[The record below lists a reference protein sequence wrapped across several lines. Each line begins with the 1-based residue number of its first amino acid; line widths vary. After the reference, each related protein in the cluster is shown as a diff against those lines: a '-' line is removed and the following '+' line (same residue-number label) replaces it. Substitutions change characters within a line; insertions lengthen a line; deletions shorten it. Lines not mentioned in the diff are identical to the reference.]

1 MKSGRRKPPTGW
13 PGGGS
18 ATSTGIMGIASPSR
32 LDPGRPRAA
41 PLRSSSERMIPMLHR
56 YTLALATALAA
67 LTAVPATAANLL
79 ELNFYLGGPRYDGV
93 LPPCDSYDALAKISA
108 RFAEKE
114 GRFWNSELSIV
125 AFDKVREV
133 AYRPGPP
140 NTIPRRFCSA
150 VAFVSDGLKHPIYYS
165 IGEDTG
171 IIGSTYGVEW
181 CVVGLDRNW
190 AYNPSC
196 RMARP

>member
-1 MKSGRRKPPTGW
+1 MV
-13 PGGGS
+13 
-18 ATSTGIMGIASPSR
+18 
-32 LDPGRPRAA
+32 
-41 PLRSSSERMIPMLHR
+41 HR
-56 YTLALATALAA
+56 YSLALATALAA

-79 ELNFYLGGPRYDGV
+79 ELNFYLGGPRYEGV
-93 LPPCDSYDALAKISA
+93 LPPCDSPDALAKIGA

-114 GRFWNSELSIV
+114 SRFWSPNLSIV

-150 VAFVSDGLKHPIYYS
+150 IAFVSDGLKHPIYYS

-171 IIGSTYGVEW
+171 MIGATYGVE
-181 CVVGLDRNW
+181 
-190 AYNPSC
+190 
-196 RMARP
+196 

>member
-1 MKSGRRKPPTGW
+1 
-13 PGGGS
+13 
-18 ATSTGIMGIASPSR
+18 
-32 LDPGRPRAA
+32 
-41 PLRSSSERMIPMLHR
+41 MIPMLHR
-56 YTLALATALAA
+56 YSLALATALNMALAA

-79 ELNFYLGGPRYDGV
+79 ELNFYLGGPRYEGV
-93 LPPCDSYDALAKISA
+93 MPACDSPAALAKIGA

-114 GRFWNSELSIV
+114 GRFWNSNLSIV

-171 IIGSTYGVEW
+171 MIGSTYGVEW

-196 RMARP
+196 KMARP